1 MSNVEQTLM
10 KTFHNR
16 KDKGFLLKGQIFR
29 YSKYVPRK
37 DDEMIYIRDR
47 WKSNIFST
55 ISHSLNMSF
64 RETYVLQTRDIDM
77 KNKIYLVYYGF
88 AYVHFKYSLCFV
100 DYLYIFQKSNLSCW
114 IYLTSIASLM
124 LQ

>member
-1 MSNVEQTLM
+1 MSYVEQTLM

-29 YSKYVPRK
+29 YSKYVPGK

-47 WKSNIFST
+47 KKSNIFST

-64 RETYVLQTRDIDM
+64 RETYVHQTQDIDM
-77 KNKIYLVYYGF
+77 KNKIY
-88 AYVHFKYSLCFV
+88 
-100 DYLYIFQKSNLSCW
+100 
-114 IYLTSIASLM
+114 
-124 LQ
+124 